1 MEGGPGEHGGQCDAI
16 LLVEDSD
23 IVRAVVARMLTECGF
38 AVIEAPG
45 PKEALA
51 VLRREDTP
59 LGLLLTDIVM
69 PESSGIELAERAER
83 LRPGLRILLMTGY
96 SEEAAE
102 GRGIGGTREW
112 IAKPFTQEQ
121 IVAKVRN
128 ILSLRNVGDIAHPED
143 PESW

>member
-1 MEGGPGEHGGQCDAI
+1 LEGPPREPGGREKAI

-23 IVRAVVARMLTECGF
+23 VVRAVVARMLTEGGF
-38 AVIEAPG
+38 AVIEAAG
-45 PKEALA
+45 PKEAEA
-51 VLRREDTP
+51 ILRREDTP

-102 GRGIGGTREW
+102 GKGIGGNREW

-128 ILSLRNVGDIAHPED
+128 ILSIRNVGDNAHPAD
-143 PESW
+143 PTRR